1 MELQELRSRIDQI
14 DHQLVDL
21 FGQRMQIAAQIA
33 DYKKQHD
40 LPILMPAREREKL
53 LAVSK
58 QAGPEMEAYTR
69 VLYSM
74 LFELSRSYQ
83 SKCSG
88 ERSELYHRIAD
99 AIENTPKTFPPVP
112 HRGLSR
118 CGGRLLPDCL

>member
-58 QAGPEMEAYTR
+58 QAGPDMDAYPR
-69 VLYSM
+69 LLYST
-74 LFELSRSYQ
+74 LFAMRRSSQ
-83 SKCSG
+83 
-88 ERSELYHRIAD
+88 
-99 AIENTPKTFPPVP
+99 
-112 HRGLSR
+112 
-118 CGGRLLPDCL
+118 